1 MSLPRVIV
9 FVRAPELGR
18 VKTRLAATLGAER
31 ALSVYRELLGVT
43 LDTLRPHA
51 DVELRI
57 TPDGAAEGFGRSL
70 GLELPP
76 DWRIRSQGVGDLG
89 ARLSRAVEEA
99 FATASGLVVA
109 IGCDCPEITLA
120 DVEEAGRLLSGAD
133 VVFGPANDGGYW
145 LIGLKRPVPEVFQG
159 IAWGGPQVLAQS
171 LDQLSRKGLTALLLR
186 PLGDIDT
193 AADWQAWQAR
203 STNADSTTRDSSAD
217 REPS

>member
-18 VKTRLAATLGAER
+18 VKTRLAATLGAGR
-31 ALSVYRELLGVT
+31 ALAVYRELLGGT

-51 DVELRI
+51 EVELRV
-57 TPDGAAEGFGRSL
+57 TPDGAAEGFGRCL

-76 DWRIRSQGVGDLG
+76 DWRIRSQGAGDLG
-89 ARLSRAVEEA
+89 GRLSRAVEEA
-99 FATASGLVVA
+99 FATASGPVVA

-133 VVFGPANDGGYW
+133 VVFGPADDGGYW

-171 LDQLSRKGLTALLLR
+171 LDQLRRRGLTAHLLR

-193 AADWQAWQAR
+193 EADWQAWQAR
-203 STNADSTTRDSSAD
+203 STNAGSTTRDSSAD
-217 REPS
+217 RQPS